1 MAMRAVFAHAISRS
15 WSREAAAGLAWRRV
29 RPRAPRPTSSARW
42 VTARSSDVESPK
54 DDRRAK
60 AGARR
65 MREDAARAA
74 DALAAEAAKSSAA
87 AASSSP
93 RARRALDRLAA
104 YAKRGDAIKGFFEPG
119 LLRLYLQLDHV
130 HESRDVRGALGEI
143 GVYHGKSFV
152 PLALLRR
159 PDERCVAVDCFADQD
174 ANVDASGEGDRVAFE
189 RNLAASL
196 AACAPDPES
205 REDTS
210 DRWLRI
216 LEMDSTHL
224 GIDPSPLRAAVHDA
238 PYRIFSVD
246 GCHTAEAT
254 AADLAAAAAVI
265 HPEGVVIVDDAF
277 NPDWPGVMTGLF
289 EWTRGGGELA
299 PFAVGYN
306 KVFMCPPSARK
317 TYFEAFEDGA
327 RKTAKFMGSEVAV
340 YPHGWIS
347 TFHGNE

>member
-1 MAMRAVFAHAISRS
+1 
-15 WSREAAAGLAWRRV
+15 
-29 RPRAPRPTSSARW
+29 
-42 VTARSSDVESPK
+42 
-54 DDRRAK
+54 
-60 AGARR
+60 

-238 PYRIFSVD
+238 PTEYSAST
-246 GCHTAEAT
+246 GAT
-254 AADLAAAAAVI
+254 
-265 HPEGVVIVDDAF
+265 
-277 NPDWPGVMTGLF
+277 
-289 EWTRGGGELA
+289 RRR
-299 PFAVGYN
+299 
-306 KVFMCPPSARK
+306 PPPRTSPPPPR
-317 TYFEAFEDGA
+317 
-327 RKTAKFMGSEVAV
+327 
-340 YPHGWIS
+340 
-347 TFHGNE
+347 